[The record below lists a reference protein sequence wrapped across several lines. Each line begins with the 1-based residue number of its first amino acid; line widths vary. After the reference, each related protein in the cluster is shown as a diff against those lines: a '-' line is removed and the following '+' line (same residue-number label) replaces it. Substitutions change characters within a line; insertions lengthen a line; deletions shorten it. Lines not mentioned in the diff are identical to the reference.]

1 MATSDKLN
9 YLIGTKNAIKEAI
22 VEKGVDVSNSDAF
35 RSYAEKIKSIS
46 AGGGGGG
53 DKVYATNR
61 TELQPAGKVLIKKG
75 QEGDTELETT
85 IEGTSS
91 SLGIVMA
98 NVFYNDNSLFTGL
111 NLSTNVFK
119 RFDFLDNTWQP
130 TNATYLAKGVYF
142 DYEYLNNG
150 VITLSPY
157 VGYGESTTGAL
168 GFMLTENGM
177 ISSGSGKY
185 LGEYNGIHYATTG
198 KDNDVYVY
206 DIENKVAT
214 STQAINGPNNRR
226 SSFLRG
232 NKIMLNSSSNR
243 VTLYENVDGTYTKYC
258 DSDLGVA
265 VYFLAVTGLEIG
277 DYLIGTDNY
286 SAYYNY
292 DISTRAYLKIYQI
305 QEALD
310 YTGTGYSA
318 RIVEANVPALEWLKT
333 TDCRFTYDIRHNT
346 LLVGTK
352 TGVFG
357 YEFSN
362 GEFKDIGLNLGLPTI
377 YMGDIYRAVMSP
389 NKNKILVTLP
399 VAITTDTTT
408 YTSRIKVFRRA
419 EEGWAIIDNKTLNY
433 QPQSTYT
440 GMATGYINEDGKYEV
455 RVLLDESDKELA

>member
-9 YLIGTKNAIKEAI
+9 YLIGTKTAIKEAI
-22 VEKGVDVSNSDAF
+22 VEKGIGVSDSDTF
-35 RSYAEKIKSIS
+35 RSYANKIKSIQT
-46 AGGGGGG
+46 GGGGG

-61 TELQPAGKVLIKKG
+61 TEIQPAGKVLIKKG
-75 QEGDTELETT
+75 QEGATELSTT

-91 SLGIVMA
+91 SSAIVMA
-98 NVFYNDNSLFTGL
+98 NIFYNNNSLFTGL
-111 NLSTNVFK
+111 ALSSKIFK
-119 RFDFLDNTWQP
+119 RFDFIDNTWQP
-130 TNATYLAKGVYF
+130 NDATYETSGVYF

-150 VITLSPY
+150 IITLSPY
-157 VGYGESTTGAL
+157 QGYGESTTSSRGYIL
-168 GFMLTENGM
+168 NENGM

-185 LGEYNGIHYATTG
+185 LGEYNGIHYATSG

-206 DIENKVAT
+206 DIENKALT

-226 SSFLRG
+226 NSFLRG

-243 VTLYENVDGTYTKYC
+243 VTLYENIGGTYTKYC

-277 DYLIGTDNY
+277 DYLIGTDTY
-286 SAYYNY
+286 HAYYNY
-292 DISTRAYLKIYQI
+292 RSTTPAYLKVYQI
-305 QEALD
+305 QEALN
-310 YTGTGYSA
+310 YSETGYTA
-318 RIVEANVPALEWLKT
+318 MIAEVNVPALEWLKI

-389 NKNKILVTLP
+389 DKSKILVTLP
-399 VAITTDTTT
+399 VAITSDTTT
-408 YTSRIKVFRRA
+408 YTSQIKVFRRA
-419 EEGWAIIDNKTLNY
+419 EEGWAIIDDKTLNY

-455 RVLLDESDKELA
+455 RVLLDESDKELS